1 MTSWCCLACVSL
13 CVFYIKECEV
23 MTGDTGLLDH
33 LLKHLADKT
42 VTTAG
47 DKLRRRHNTEG
58 HMEYWLQSP
67 ASAQTGT
74 VLTTAFTAVP
84 TQMTRPA

>member
-1 MTSWCCLACVSL
+1 MPFHHHVRFTIIFDVISCWHEHVLGVHWAVLMLS
-13 CVFYIKECEV
+13 
-23 MTGDTGLLDH
+23 GDTGLLDH

-42 VTTAG
+42 VTPEG

-58 HMEYWLQSP
+58 HMEYWLQSA

-74 VLTTAFTAVP
+74 LLSALH
-84 TQMTRPA
+84 